1 MKAQYNFSVKKSLK
15 DHLVQLPLR
24 VMTKCTKGTSL
35 APSAFLKL
43 PLHAKG
49 CIQFKIPCVFLK
61 DIQNFIDQLY
71 CFPMATVSNT
81 PHQWPSH
88 YLL

>member
-49 CIQFKIPCVFLK
+49 CIQFKIPLRIPQGHSEFYRPTL
-61 DIQNFIDQLY
+61 L
-71 CFPMATVSNT
+71 FP
-81 PHQWPSH
+81 HGH
-88 YLL
+88 CI